1 MESRGQSLLS
11 LHIAVLLFGG
21 TAVFA
26 RAIQL
31 PALDITCYRAAIACL
46 VLLVIVKLMGNRI
59 RLSNW
64 RDYRTA
70 LILGVV
76 VGLHWVTY
84 FAGMQYA
91 GVAIGIIAFF
101 TYPVMTVLLE
111 PLLSKQRPR
120 AQDLLSTLIVV
131 AGIVLIVPELSLS
144 NQTTQG
150 IALGVFSA
158 FLFTIRNLL
167 HKKRFSQYT
176 GPQAMFYQTLIAC
189 LMLAPFLS
197 DSKINSAPD
206 NSWMLLLLGC
216 VFTAA
221 PHALM
226 ASSLRDLKAKTVGL
240 ISCLQPMYGM
250 AMAALVLSEWPEVKT
265 LAGGA
270 LVLSA
275 AIFETIH
282 GHKQA

>member
-1 MESRGQSLLS
+1 MNARTNSLLF
-11 LHIAVLLFGG
+11 LHTAVFLFGG

-26 RAIQL
+26 RAIKL

-46 VLLVIVKLMGNRI
+46 VLLFVVRLSGAKI

-70 LILGVV
+70 VVLGVV

-111 PLLSKQRPR
+111 PVLMKQRPKR
-120 AQDLLSTLIVV
+120 QDLVSTLAVI
-131 AGIVLIVPELSLS
+131 AGVVLIVPELSFS
-144 NQTTQG
+144 NQTTLG
-150 IALGVFSA
+150 ILLGVVSA
-158 FLFTIRNLL
+158 FLFTIRNIV
-167 HKKRFSQYT
+167 HKRRFSQYS
-176 GPQAMFYQTLIAC
+176 GPQAMFYQTLVAST
-189 LMLAPFLS
+189 MLVPFLS
-197 DSKINSAPD
+197 TTPLQADSD
-206 NSWMLLLLGC
+206 TLWLLLLLGC
-216 VFTAA
+216 MFTAA

-226 ASSLRDLKAKTVGL
+226 ASSLRELKAKTVGL

-250 AMAALVLSEWPEVKT
+250 AMAALLLNEWPDVQT
-265 LAGGA
+265 LIGGT

-275 AIFETIH
+275 AIFETAY
-282 GHKQA
+282 GHKQG

>member
-1 MESRGQSLLS
+1 MDTRGKSLLS
-11 LHIAVLLFGG
+11 LHAAVLLFGG

-26 RAIQL
+26 RAIKL

-46 VLLVIVKLMGNRI
+46 LLMAIVKLTGNRL

-70 LILGVV
+70 VILGII

-111 PLLSKQRPR
+111 PLLAGQQPKT
-120 AQDLLSTLIVV
+120 QDLLSTLAVV

-158 FLFTIRNLL
+158 FLFTLRNLL
-167 HKKRFSQYT
+167 HKRRFSQYS
-176 GPQAMFYQTLIAC
+176 GPQAMFYQTLVAAV
-189 LMLAPFLS
+189 MLGPFLS
-197 DSKINSAPD
+197 DTAIDVVPSNG
-206 NSWMLLLLGC
+206 WMLILLGC

-250 AMAALVLSEWPEVKT
+250 AMAALILSEWPELKT
-265 LAGGA
+265 LVGGS

-275 AIFETIH
+275 AIFETLH
-282 GHKQA
+282 GHKQS